1 MYEPTFK
8 STRFVRC
15 PSYDRKLYAPLRL
28 SGSSPTAPMGTTFVY
43 TRHKFGREIPFCVDR
58 FVSSV
63 IRF

>member
-28 SGSSPTAPMGTTFVY
+28 SGPSPTAPMGDDILVQTRTTY
-43 TRHKFGREIPFCVDR
+43 KFGMETTLASVDAR
-58 FVSSV
+58 P
-63 IRF
+63 I